1 MFECLILLVGGG
13 RGGFEVKGSAGRVGD
28 SVKRERVRNRQK
40 ENEIVKKD
48 RKRIIFLS
56 L

>member
-1 MFECLILLVGGG
+1 MEEEEGLRLKEVRVGVGGFG
-13 RGGFEVKGSAGRVGD
+13 K
-28 SVKRERVRNRQK
+28 KRERVRCRQK

>member
-1 MFECLILLVGGG
+1 MEEEEGLRLK
-13 RGGFEVKGSAGRVGD
+13 EVRVGVGD
-28 SVKRERVRNRQK
+28 PVKRERVRSRQK

-56 L
+56 V